1 MFSKSLE
8 NLKRTARTAG
18 FRLGAW
24 HLAVF
29 LAANLFVLGLA
40 YFMLSSS
47 LQRQDRTEILDELHE
62 LGAKYREG
70 GMPSLADEARQDA
83 VGGGDWFFVRF
94 TGPDGKSAAISPLK
108 GGMAYDTGRIGRPA
122 ISGTTRWDSLPSL
135 SGEEDRLEV
144 ATRQFS
150 DGSILSVGRDTSDR
164 EAFLEHFRDT
174 AIAIL
179 FPAALIGLLASVL
192 LTRGALS
199 PLRHLADTV
208 REIESGKLHSRVRL
222 RDTGDE
228 LDDLGRLFN
237 LMLERISLL
246 VSGMRDALDNVAH
259 DLRTPLTRLRAV
271 AENGLRPEKTPQE
284 RSEALSDCLEESERV
299 LQLLNALIDISEA
312 ETGTMKLSLE
322 RHDLAGMTAKVINV
336 YAYLAEAKKLR
347 FSSSG
352 SGGISLLCDR
362 ARFSQAVANLLDNAV
377 KYTPP
382 GGEVRLE
389 TGLDGEG
396 TFVRV
401 SDTGPGIPAAELP
414 RIWERLYRGDSS
426 RSEKGMGL
434 GLSLVRA
441 VMKAHGGRVDVS
453 SSPGGSIFT
462 LRFPAVR

>member
-1 MFSKSLE
+1 MFSKGLE
-8 NLKRTARTAG
+8 LLKRTARTAG

-29 LAANLFVLGLA
+29 LAGNLLVLGLA
-40 YFMLSSS
+40 YFMLSAS
-47 LQRQDRTEILDELHE
+47 LQSKERTEILDELQE
-62 LGAKYREG
+62 LGAKYKEG
-70 GMPSLADEARQDA
+70 GISSLRDEARQDA
-83 VGGGDWFFVRF
+83 VGGGNWFFVRF
-94 TGPDGKSAAISPLK
+94 TDPEGNSADISTLK
-108 GGMAYDTGRIGRPA
+108 GGMAYDTGGIGRPA
-122 ISGTTRWDSLPSL
+122 ISGTTRWDSLPSR
-135 SGEEDRLEV
+135 SGDEDRLEV
-144 ATRQFS
+144 ATRQFH
-150 DGSILSVGRDTSDR
+150 DGSILSVGRDTSGR
-164 EAFLEHFRDT
+164 EAFLERFSHT
-174 AIAIL
+174 SIAIL
-179 FPAALIGLLASVL
+179 FPAALLGLLASVF
-192 LTRGALS
+192 LTREALS

-208 REIESGKLHSRVRL
+208 REIESGNLDSRVCL

-259 DLRTPLTRLRAV
+259 DLRTPLTRLRAM
-271 AENGLRPEKTPQE
+271 AEDGLRPEKTPQE
-284 RSEALSDCLEESERV
+284 RGEALSDCLEESERV

-312 ETGTMKLSLE
+312 ETGTMKLRLE
-322 RHDLAGMTAKVINV
+322 RHNLAAITAKVTNV
-336 YAYLAEAKKLR
+336 YSYLAEAKKIR

-352 SGGISLLCDR
+352 ADEITLLCDR
-362 ARFSQAVANLLDNAV
+362 DRFSQAVANLLDNAV

-396 TFVRV
+396 PFVMV
-401 SDTGPGIPAAELP
+401 SDTGPGIPEAELP

-441 VMKAHGGRVDVS
+441 VMKAHGGRVEVS
-453 SSPGGSIFT
+453 SSAGGSVFK
-462 LRFPAVR
+462 LRFPPV